1 MEQAEARYNIRAV
14 DRGLQVLSVL
24 SDGKPRTL
32 TQLSE
37 AMGLNS
43 SSTFRFLA
51 TLAFH
56 RYVERNEQTGEYHLG
71 LACLELAR
79 AYLGGSDVRRAALP
93 YLEKLRDDST
103 ETVHL
108 AVLDKMEV
116 VYLEKLHGLH
126 AVGLMTSRVGG
137 RSPAYCTG
145 LGKALLAYTDS
156 DEVRAYFCRTGL
168 HRYTSTTIQSVD
180 DLLAHLQQVRDQG
193 YALDQGE
200 HETEIR
206 CVAVPIFD
214 LKRQVVAALSVA
226 GPAGRLD
233 PLQTKQALID
243 QTVQA
248 AAAISARL
256 GYRPTD

>member
-1 MEQAEARYNIRAV
+1 MEQDEARYNIRAV

-32 TQLSE
+32 TELSE
-37 AMGLNS
+37 AMALNS

-79 AYLGGSDVRRAALP
+79 AYLGGSDIRRAALP
-93 YLEKLRDDST
+93 HLEKLRDDST

-145 LGKALLAYTDS
+145 LGKALLAYTDP
-156 DEVRAYFCRTGL
+156 EKVRAYFSRVGL
-168 HRYTSTTIQSVD
+168 HRYTSTTIHSVD
-180 DLLAHLQQVRDQG
+180 ELLAHLEQVRGQG

-214 LKRQVVAALSVA
+214 LRGQVVAALSIA

-233 PLQTKQALID
+233 PLQTKQELID
-243 QTVQA
+243 KAVQA

-256 GYRPTD
+256 GYRSTD